1 MHVQENSSDYHN
13 VILHDLFKD
22 WNFTKMNQLYT
33 YYLLLWCKYD
43 MILKAGKF
51 LRNNFFTLELPD
63 SKNCISWTT
72 CVCLINKI
80 GTVLT
85 KKIPPI
91 KNIQISPPSFWHLTQ
106 ERFFLYTK
114 CLITQ
119 QILKNC
125 MCSDENASKDMPK
138 GKSSKL
144 LHKKIWSTYV

>member
-13 VILHDLFKD
+13 VILHDLKTGSLLK
-22 WNFTKMNQLYT
+22 WINYIYIYT

-51 LRNNFFTLELPD
+51 LRNNFFTLQLPD

-119 QILKNC
+119 QMQWWECIKQICQKGNHPNC
-125 MCSDENASKDMPK
+125 CTRKYEVHMYS
-138 GKSSKL
+138 
-144 LHKKIWSTYV
+144 